1 MDKCPKRKSRREK
14 FTKNARPMLMGCY
27 EVDAKNITIFLTP
40 THFRSSLG
48 VFFCFQ
54 YSSEWKQK
62 WKPLETKKTPINSN
76 AKVANFLVKN
86 CAIGI
91 GTFRRKSIS
100 RGPVT
105 PKANYLS
112 A

>member
-1 MDKCPKRKSRREK
+1 
-14 FTKNARPMLMGCY
+14 MLLGCY
-27 EVDAKNITIFLTP
+27 GLIAKNITIFLSP

-76 AKVANFLVKN
+76 AKIANFLVKN
-86 CAIGI
+86 YAIGI
-91 GTFRRKSIS
+91 GIFRRKSIS
-100 RGPVT
+100 RGHVT
-105 PKANYLS
+105 QNINYLS

>member
-14 FTKNARPMLMGCY
+14 FAKNTRPMLLGCY
-27 EVDAKNITIFLTP
+27 AKNAKIITIFLSP

-62 WKPLETKKTPINSN
+62 WKPLETKKTPINLN

-91 GTFRRKSIS
+91 GTFLRKNIS
-100 RGPVT
+100 RGHVT
-105 PKANYLS
+105 RKANYLS